1 MLKGKREGKG
11 AFVWGLLHATVI
23 SPKILPVM
31 EKQHQEGSSKTLA
44 GFNYQIFIFQINLTS
59 SNPHRKSIT

>member
-1 MLKGKREGKG
+1 MLKGEREEIR
-11 AFVWGLLHATVI
+11 AFVWGLLHAMVI

-31 EKQHQEGSSKTLA
+31 EKQHQEGSSKALA

-59 SNPHRKSIT
+59 SNPHRKSIS